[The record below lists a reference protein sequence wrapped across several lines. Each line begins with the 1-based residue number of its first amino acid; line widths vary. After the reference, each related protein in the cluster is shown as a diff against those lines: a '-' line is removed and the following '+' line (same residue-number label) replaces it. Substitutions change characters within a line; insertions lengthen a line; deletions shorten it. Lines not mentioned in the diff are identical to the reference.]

1 MNVREILLW
10 SWRLDAGA
18 RPADEALLSEDEA
31 ARGRRFVSEEL
42 RQRFVAARAG
52 LRARLGEHLGA
63 DPRGLVFV
71 ENAWGKPRLA
81 HHPALHFS
89 LSHSGDRAELA
100 ASETLEVGVDIER
113 VRALDHLDLAR
124 RYFHAN
130 EVATIEGAGGGDEQL
145 LAFFRLWT
153 LKEAVVKALGLG
165 LSIPLDSF
173 ELSIAEKTPR
183 MVRSPKGAPAGWWL
197 HLDTGDGE
205 RGDGECG
212 FYCRALAAPAGGAV
226 GLIQRTV

>member
-1 MNVREILLW
+1 MNVHEILLW

-18 RPADEALLSEDEA
+18 GPADEALLSEDEA
-31 ARGRRFVSEEL
+31 ARGRRFVSEAL

-52 LRARLGEHLGA
+52 LRARLAGHLGV

-81 HHPALHFS
+81 RHPTLHFS
-89 LSHSGDRAELA
+89 LSHSGDYAVLA
-100 ASETLEVGVDIER
+100 ASEALEVGADIER
-113 VRALDHLDLAR
+113 VRELDHLDLAR
-124 RYFHAN
+124 RYFHPG
-130 EVATIEGAGGGDEQL
+130 EVVAIEGAGEADAQR

-153 LKEAVVKALGLG
+153 LKEAVVKALGRG

-173 ELSIAEKTPR
+173 ELSISDRAPR
-183 MVRSPKGAPAGWWL
+183 MVRSPEGAPAGWWL
-197 HLDTGDGE
+197 HLETAEDAKGD
-205 RGDGECG
+205 
-212 FYCRALAAPAGGAV
+212 YCRALAAPAGGKV

>member
-1 MNVREILLW
+1 MNMREILLW

-18 RPADEALLSEDEA
+18 GPADAGLLSEDEA
-31 ARGRRFVSEEL
+31 ARGRRFVSAEL

-52 LRARLGEHLGA
+52 LRARLGGHLGV

-89 LSHSGDRAELA
+89 LSHSGDRAVLA
-100 ASETLEVGVDIER
+100 ASETLEVGADIER

-124 RYFHAN
+124 RYFHPN
-130 EVATIEGAGGGDEQL
+130 EVAAIESAAGENGQL

-183 MVRSPKGAPAGWWL
+183 MVRSPEGAPTGWWL
-197 HLDTGDGE
+197 HLDAGDGE
-205 RGDGECG
+205 SGS
-212 FYCRALAAPAGGAV
+212 YCRALAAPAGGAV

>member
-1 MNVREILLW
+1 MNMREILLW
-10 SWRLDAGA
+10 SWRLDGGTG
-18 RPADEALLSEDEA
+18 PADEALLSEDEA

-42 RQRFVAARAG
+42 RRRFTAARAG
-52 LRARLGEHLGA
+52 LRARLGGHLGV
-63 DPRGLVFV
+63 DPRGLTFV

-81 HHPALHFS
+81 HQPGLHFS
-89 LSHSGDRAELA
+89 LSHSGDRAVLA
-100 ASETLEVGVDIER
+100 ASETLEVGADIER
-113 VRALDHLDLAR
+113 VREVDHLDLAR

-130 EVATIEGAGGGDEQL
+130 EVAAIEHATGEGGQR

-173 ELSIAEKTPR
+173 ELAIEDGAPR
-183 MVRSPKGAPAGWWL
+183 MVRSPEGAPAGWWL
-197 HLDTGDGE
+197 HLETGGNE
-205 RGDGECG
+205 SGG
-212 FYCRALAAPAGGAV
+212 YCRALAAPAGGTV